1 MKVLAIIS
9 LAALCTSC
17 VVQAQPV
24 TNVHRAG
31 KAHRDLARG
40 GYQAI
45 TKFEDKINIGLAVSA
60 AVAAALA
67 IGTAGLAF
75 TQHLA
80 CEAVAKQEKEMQQ
93 SWEDMHPDGFAGKGD
108 SMRPASF
115 NCNEQERRFKPLI
128 SYTNAYE
135 YY

>member
-24 TNVHRAG
+24 PHVHRAG

-40 GYQAI
+40 GYQAV
-45 TKFEDKINIGLAVSA
+45 TKFENKINIGLAVSA
-60 AVAAALA
+60 AVTAAIAL
-67 IGTAGLAF
+67 GTAGIVF

-80 CEAVAKQEKEMQQ
+80 CKAVAKQEESMQQ
-93 SWEDMHPDGFAGKGD
+93 SWDELHTDGFVPKGD

-128 SYTNAYE
+128 SYTNAYK